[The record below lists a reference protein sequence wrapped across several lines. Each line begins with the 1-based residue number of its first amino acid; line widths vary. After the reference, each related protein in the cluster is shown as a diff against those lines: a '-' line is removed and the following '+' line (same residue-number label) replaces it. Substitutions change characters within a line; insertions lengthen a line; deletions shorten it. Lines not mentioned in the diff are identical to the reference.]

1 MDVCCLCCSN
11 PIKVKGLHIKC
22 ENCALENTKKLLQMK
37 NAFPSFIGKIPCR
50 ISHGAKQ
57 ERSREGGACGIGGER
72 KTEVLRKSNKRGNKT
87 DELMTYV
94 KEFKLRKR
102 KKCEL
107 QYYIIKQSYVE
118 KEEQYVYRG
127 VNKIHKQ
134 GRTVVK

>member
-1 MDVCCLCCSN
+1 
-11 PIKVKGLHIKC
+11 
-22 ENCALENTKKLLQMK
+22 MK
-37 NAFPSFIGKIPCR
+37 NAFPSFIGKIPCW

-57 ERSREGGACGIGGER
+57 ERSREGGASGIGGER